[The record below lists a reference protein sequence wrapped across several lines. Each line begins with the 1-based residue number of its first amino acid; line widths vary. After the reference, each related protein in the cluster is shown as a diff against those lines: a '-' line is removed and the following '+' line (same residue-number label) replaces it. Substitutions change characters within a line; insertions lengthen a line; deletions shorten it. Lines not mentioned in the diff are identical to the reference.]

1 VSNRLRLK
9 SQRPFKANDLVR
21 GPAVAPWR
29 AMSRTAQAVSTA
41 LHVLFILFLLVWSI
55 NPDVVPKPSEIVHIF
70 SPRPLTAPSGGSGM
84 RQPEP
89 PRKGSLPLKTTRV
102 FVTPLIQET
111 NYQPKLMVAPAIDAP
126 PEMNPQTTVIGLPD
140 GFGNLS
146 GGPGGPYGIGGG
158 TGDAPGNGSGG
169 HVGDGNSD
177 GPYVAGRGGVSLP
190 VPLRTVEPEYSE
202 AGRKARLSG
211 SVLVAA
217 EIDTS
222 GRPRNVKIIR
232 GMGLGLDEK
241 ALEAIAQWL
250 FKPGMKDGKPV
261 PVRATF
267 EINFRL
273 L

>member
-1 VSNRLRLK
+1 LK
-9 SQRPFKANDLVR
+9 SQRSFKVNDLVG
-21 GPAVAPWR
+21 GPAVAPSL
-29 AMSRTAQAVSTA
+29 AMSRSAQAISTA
-41 LHVLFILFLLVWSI
+41 LHVLFILFLLIWSI
-55 NPDVVPKPSEIVHIF
+55 NPDAIPKPSEIVHIF
-70 SPRPLTAPSGGSGM
+70 SPKPLTAPSGGSGM

-89 PRKGSLPLKTTRV
+89 PRKGAVPLKTTRV
-102 FVTPLIQET
+102 FITPFIQNTE
-111 NYQPKLMVAPAIDAP
+111 YQPKLMLPPAIDAP
-126 PEMNPQTTVIGLPD
+126 PEMNAQPIAIGLPD
-140 GFGNLS
+140 GLGNLS
-146 GGPGGPYGIGGG
+146 GGPGGPYGIGTG
-158 TGDAPGNGSGG
+158 TGGAPGNGSGN
-169 HVGDGNSD
+169 HSGDGNSD
-177 GPYVAGRGGVSLP
+177 GPYLAGRGGVSLP

-217 EIDTS
+217 DIDTE
-222 GRPRNVKIIR
+222 GHPRNVKIIR

-241 ALEAIAQWL
+241 ALEAVAQWL